1 MHVGPGMNHRRVSA
15 SCVGRL
21 VVFAARNVSGAM
33 KGGARELGDVQRVEI
48 RCGMHAARWG
58 LIAVVVFGDVAETAN
73 LTTRHLC

>member
-1 MHVGPGMNHRRVSA
+1 MHVGPETNHRRVSA

-33 KGGARELGDVQRVEI
+33 KGARELGDVQRVEI
-48 RCGMHAARWG
+48 RCGMRAARWG